1 MATEQVADG
10 SSLADITGTPNKKRK
25 FMSQSP
31 NSLAKEM
38 GIPDDINENEI
49 MQTSEFENDLHVSSD
64 SESGSN
70 SDSDSDDNM
79 PSLEDGV
86 TKQSKRKKR
95 TSKFVP
101 RNIIHNFKFPLI
113 LEDTG
118 RPGSAEQLAN
128 YDFDLNRLM
137 ALAQVG
143 RIKTSKKISGN
154 KYIIDCFSNKQRE
167 NILKL
172 VQLRTPGGGYIPI
185 KPRVPEPTTEGVI
198 GPIGKNVTME
208 DLKEK
213 ITEYNQC
220 NPTKTISN
228 SDRLRKFQDGVLK
241 ETAFIKLTFKCPTLP
256 EAVKLGCN
264 FYPVEA
270 NRRDPMLCSKCFR
283 LGHTRNKCF
292 KKHPVCG
299 KCLGP
304 KHEFGEQECPL
315 DKSQWKCPNCNT
327 KGHSASWPRCP
338 QKLKLKNAL
347 LIQSKHYMPLAAALE
362 LVTGE
367 ESKKKNKQNSKPQ
380 SRSHSSSYNEQA
392 YPSLR
397 PEHSKTKMWRTYA
410 QTPSHWVDSYPI
422 ENGNTG
428 ADGES
433 SQIAKSVVKSQT
445 EKSQPISNTLGCN
458 ETSSSMSFENI
469 IEAINKN
476 SESMQ
481 QKFDK
486 TIKSL
491 QNDTEKKLKSITDSI
506 NEIKTQNQE
515 KMTMISEFVK
525 RRKQTA
531 NQSEKIALD
540 IVDTIRQAAEGNP
553 EAIFEMAKKL
563 SKSGQDIGNDLK
575 AEISKLTQSISF

>member
-1 MATEQVADG
+1 M
-10 SSLADITGTPNKKRK
+10 
-25 FMSQSP
+25 
-31 NSLAKEM
+31 
-38 GIPDDINENEI
+38 
-49 MQTSEFENDLHVSSD
+49 
-64 SESGSN
+64 
-70 SDSDSDDNM
+70 
-79 PSLEDGV
+79 
-86 TKQSKRKKR
+86 
-95 TSKFVP
+95 
-101 RNIIHNFKFPLI
+101 
-113 LEDTG
+113 
-118 RPGSAEQLAN
+118 
-128 YDFDLNRLM
+128 
-137 ALAQVG
+137 
-143 RIKTSKKISGN
+143 
-154 KYIIDCFSNKQRE
+154 
-167 NILKL
+167 
-172 VQLRTPGGGYIPI
+172 QLRTPGGGYIPI

-208 DLKEK
+208 DLKDK
-213 ITEYNQC
+213 IAEYNQC
-220 NPTKTISN
+220 NPSRIISN

-241 ETAFIKLTFKCPTLP
+241 ETSFIKLTFKCSTLP

-292 KKHPVCG
+292 KKNPVCG

-367 ESKKKNKQNSKPQ
+367 ENNKPNRSSFTSQNKPNN
-380 SRSHSSSYNEQA
+380 SRSSSNDKHFPPLTSENN
-392 YPSLR
+392 
-397 PEHSKTKMWRTYA
+397 KNKMWRSYA
-410 QTPSHWVDSYPI
+410 QTPNHRADSFATAG
-422 ENGNTG
+422 NGYTG
-428 ADGES
+428 ADGEN
-433 SQIAKSVVKSQT
+433 SQKMKVD
-445 EKSQPISNTLGCN
+445 EKPQSDLNTLNCK
-458 ETSSSMSFENI
+458 ESSMSFEGI

-476 SESMQ
+476 TECLQ

-491 QNDTEKKLKSITDSI
+491 QNDTEKKLKCITDSI
-506 NEIKTQNQE
+506 NEIKTQNKE
-515 KMTMISEFVK
+515 KMSMISDFVK
-525 RRKQTA
+525 NRKQSA

-540 IVDTIRQAAEGNP
+540 IVDTIRQAAEGHP

-563 SKSGQDIGNDLK
+563 SKSGQDVGNDLK